1 MNSQINQDNFFVKL
15 HQEIVEYISSSG
27 ANMLGKKS
35 TNKEILELDILLS
48 KYISDYKLEQ
58 LN

>member
-1 MNSQINQDNFFVKL
+1 MNKQINQDNFFSQL
-15 HQEIVEYISSSG
+15 HQQIIEYISSSG
-27 ANMLGKKS
+27 ANILGKKS
-35 TNKEILELDILLS
+35 TNTEILELDILLS